1 MERLIEIVRANPAQA
16 IAVAALVMVVLLA
29 WGVESSG
36 WRTRHR

>member
-16 IAVAALVMVVLLA
+16 VAVAVFVIVVLLA